1 MKKIQKLLRRNILI
15 DERTH
20 KYYLDGVE
28 VEKPSVTKLVDLLSH
43 HVFDTS
49 FAETPEGKEILE
61 FAITRGLH
69 LHKVAEE
76 FINNGTTNNCCQANS
91 HSEMKEWLL
100 WVLNKISIDYPESEG
115 WEIISELSLIGKE
128 YVGTLDIL
136 LINSKLKKYVI
147 GDIKTTKL
155 LAKNKEALQ
164 VVLYNELLKER
175 FKQVKFSDFEL
186 QSFFVI
192 NCNNINKQIYLID
205 DETLEIAIKEKQEI
219 LSILKSLKI

>member
-1 MKKIQKLLRRNILI
+1 MKKVEKILKNNVFI

-20 KYYLDGVE
+20 KYYLNGIE
-28 VEKPSVTKLVDLLSH
+28 VEKPSVTKLMDLLPH

-49 FAETPEGKEILE
+49 FAKTSEGKQILE
-61 FAITRGLH
+61 FGIIRGLH
-69 LHKVAEE
+69 LHKIAEN
-76 FINNGTTNNCCQANS
+76 FINNGVEKSCCQTYS
-91 HSEMKEWLL
+91 HAEMKDWLIS
-100 WVLNKISIDYPESEG
+100 VLNKITIDFPESEG
-115 WEIISELSLIGKE
+115 WEIISELSMIGKE

-136 LINSKLKKYVI
+136 IINSKLKKYVI

-175 FKQVKFSDFEL
+175 FKEVKFSNFEL
-186 QSFFVI
+186 QSYFVI

-205 DETLEIAIKEKQEI
+205 DETLENALKEKDEI
-219 LSILKSLKI
+219 FSILKSLKS